1 MQMLDRHIWQSMIS
15 LSTKLWLYNVYI
27 LLVFLYGAET
37 WSITKAIEKRIDA
50 FDQWCLR
57 RILNIT
63 WSERVNNFEVHRHT
77 GQPLLSDTV
86 RTRRLKL
93 FGHVAQDDKSEN
105 HVSRSFPCSTSLHI
119 ARSKELEAASRSS
132 KIYLAKDGGGRSAPV

>member
-1 MQMLDRHIWQSMIS
+1 MID
-15 LSTKLWLYNVYI
+15 YARARV
-27 LLVFLYGAET
+27 YGAEA

-63 WSERVNNFEVHRHT
+63 WSERVTNYEVRRRT

-86 RTRRLKL
+86 WTRRLKL
-93 FGHVAQDDKSEN
+93 FGHVAARADKY
-105 HVSRSFPCSTSLHI
+105 CL
-119 ARSKELEAASRSS
+119 
-132 KIYLAKDGGGRSAPV
+132 KIIPVLYKPEYRPLQGTGGGVQVVQDIPG